1 MRKRIITSVPQ
12 SAPSTETDWLDV
24 RGTAAVEVTSET
36 KAHPIESALVPG
48 ETQGWGAAGPGP
60 QLIRLLFD
68 KPQKLQHIWLVVAET
83 ETARTQEFVLRWSGD
98 MGRSFREIVRQQ
110 WTFSPP
116 GTVREVE
123 DYTVDLSDVTVLE
136 LNIVP
141 DKGGGAA
148 HASLESLR
156 LA

>member
-1 MRKRIITSVPQ
+1 MRKRLV
-12 SAPSTETDWLDV
+12 APLPPLAQLVGQPWIDV
-24 RGTAAVEVTSET
+24 GKLAVVEVTSED
-36 KAHPIESALVPG
+36 KSHPVESALVIPAKD
-48 ETQGWGAAGPGP
+48 GWCAADSGR
-60 QLIRLLFD
+60 QTIRLVFD
-68 KPQKLQHIWLVVAET
+68 YPQKLSGISLVFEET
-83 ETARTQEFVLRWSGD
+83 ETNRTQEFVLRWSPD
-98 MGRSFREIVRQQ
+98 GRSFQDVVRQQ

-123 DYTVDLSDVTVLE
+123 DYVVELRGITVLE

-141 DKGGGAA
+141 DIGGGEA